1 MKRFTITLTF
11 FFLFA
16 ICNGCENET
25 VQGLR
30 FDEISVTEIGNESDK
45 EEDKGNG
52 SEDGNKADDDGNTSQ
67 DDSNGTS
74 DDNTSYADISDAIV
88 AQADVTELMQ
98 SKAEAYRTNSL
109 SAGKTLNNGVYVY
122 TTTVTAYA
130 STPARLAARIA
141 LLGFRTVY
149 LSPGKTKIT
158 SANSWLRTFIAT
170 CSGYG
175 VKVYALRLSEAA
187 MLAASDK
194 TIAAEVE
201 LITTYNGKV
210 AANERFAGISADI
223 EPHTYKT
230 DTAGAGYIWN
240 SNTNYGI
247 GKDNDMLLKK
257 TIDRL
262 SYAAGLLHAAGLELQ
277 EAVWYNYQ
285 IYYDAGELSYGSV
298 EQFLDGG
305 CNWVSDMVYRNKT
318 ASIWEKS
325 EPMLRAT
332 TKAST
337 VSTCLKTATN
347 GEASSTLQYNG
358 WDALLE
364 TVATIRDCSLAY
376 DSFRGIDMFT
386 FEGLETMW
394 KWTGD
399 KE

>member
-1 MKRFTITLTF
+1 MKRFITTLTLLS
-11 FFLFA
+11 LFVV
-16 ICNGCENET
+16 CNGCEKET
-25 VQGLR
+25 VRGSR
-30 FDEISVTEIGNESDK
+30 FDEIPVTEIDTDTSN
-45 EEDKGNG
+45 
-52 SEDGNKADDDGNTSQ
+52 ADE
-67 DDSNGTS
+67 TS
-74 DDNTSYADISDAIV
+74 DAPISYADVSDAII
-88 AQADVTELMQ
+88 ARAEVTELML
-98 SKAEAYRTNSL
+98 SKAEAYRTNAL
-109 SAGKTLNNGVYVY
+109 SAEKALDNGIYVY
-122 TTTVTAYA
+122 TATVTAYA
-130 STPARLAARIA
+130 SVPAQLAARIA

-149 LSPGKTKIT
+149 LSPGKNKIT
-158 SANSWLRTFIAT
+158 SADSWLRTFIAT
-170 CSGYG
+170 CSDYG

-194 TIAAEVE
+194 TIAAEVD

-230 DTAGAGYIWN
+230 DTAGTGYVWN
-240 SNTNYGI
+240 STTNYGI
-247 GKDNDMLLKK
+247 GKDNDMLLKM

-285 IYYDAGELSYGSV
+285 IYYDQGELSYGSV
-298 EQFLDGG
+298 SQFLDGG

-325 EPMLRAT
+325 EPMLKAS
-332 TKAST
+332 TKSST

-347 GEASSTLQYNG
+347 GEASSTLHYNG
-358 WDALLE
+358 WNALLE
-364 TVATIRDCSLAY
+364 TLATIRDRSLAY
-376 DSFRGIDMFT
+376 ESFRGIDMFT
-386 FEGLETMW
+386 YEGLETMW

>member
-1 MKRFTITLTF
+1 MKRIAIILTLIS
-11 FFLFA
+11 LFV
-16 ICNGCENET
+16 ICNGCGKET
-25 VQGLR
+25 AQGSR
-30 FDEISVTEIGNESDK
+30 FDEITVTETGDEAGTDMPN
-45 EEDKGNG
+45 
-52 SEDGNKADDDGNTSQ
+52 AD
-67 DDSNGTS
+67 GTS
-74 DDNTSYADISDAIV
+74 DKATSYASVSDEVI
-88 AQADVTELMQ
+88 AQADVTDLML

-109 SAGKTLNNGVYVY
+109 SADKMLDNGIYVY
-122 TTTVTAYA
+122 TATVTAYA

-149 LSPGKTKIT
+149 LSPGKNKIT
-158 SANSWLRTFIAT
+158 SADSWLRTFIST

-187 MLAASDK
+187 MLAASDQ
-194 TIAAEVE
+194 TIAAEVD

-210 AANERFAGISADI
+210 AENECFAGVSADI
-223 EPHTYKT
+223 EPHTYKK
-230 DTAGAGYIWN
+230 DTAGIGYVWN
-240 SNTNYGI
+240 SDTNYGV
-247 GKDNDMLLKK
+247 GKDNDMLLKM

-285 IYYDAGELSYGSV
+285 IYYDNGELSYGSV
-298 EQFLDGG
+298 SQFLDGG

-325 EPMLRAT
+325 EPMLKAT
-332 TKAST
+332 TKPST

-347 GEASSTLQYNG
+347 GEASSTLHYNG
-358 WDALLE
+358 WNALLE
-364 TVATIRDCSLAY
+364 TLATIRDRSLAY

-386 FEGLETMW
+386 YEGLETMW
-394 KWTGD
+394 QWTGD